1 MCWGVEAA
9 RHPASFV
16 LLFNVVWQP
25 GAPCDSARYFCYCA
39 MGENRFDT
47 LRYLCY
53 CAMFSNKNDA
63 VCRISPLRGR
73 AARALRGRCTQALD
87 ALRQISRIL

>member
-39 MGENRFDT
+39 MAKIGSTRCVICVIMQCLVT
-47 LRYLCY
+47 KLTQCVAIPPTR
-53 CAMFSNKNDA
+53 A
-63 VCRISPLRGR
+63 R
-73 AARALRGRCTQALD
+73 AARALRGCCTQALD
-87 ALRQISRIL
+87 GLRQISRIL